1 MQQLASLCS
10 IGRVYLQGTV
20 KILEKTA
27 DEFNAQ
33 RHLTTIKRVVIKAV
47 PRQALLKPVHAIYRL
62 QGQVFAIGDRVIM
75 VQDAA
80 VGGVPF
86 SLKGVVIGLNA
97 TSIDVVW
104 DSPFIGGE
112 TLSGR
117 CSEHR
122 GSIVPFASCLNLT
135 RKQFAVGKST
145 APKAVGREPAFQPRF
160 GPQPVVP
167 GQHFKANQNF
177 RPQVNA
183 ASQGFRPRPPQQ
195 GQMQYGNAAQGIRP
209 RPAPSAN
216 TGATPQ
222 VQILHQAL
230 TGKTG
235 PVRPPRGRGGFIA
248 RPVNGHPV
256 QASPALAGNG
266 PAHAPAV
273 RPSRGGHAGR
283 GGAAGR
289 GRGGSHANGSI
300 TSVVNANTPTST

>member
-1 MQQLASLCS
+1 
-10 IGRVYLQGTV
+10 V
-20 KILEKTA
+20 KALEKTA
-27 DEFNAQ
+27 DEFNSQ
-33 RHLTTIKRVVIKAV
+33 RHLTKIKRVVIKAV
-47 PRQALLKPVHAIYRL
+47 PRQALLKPTHALYRL

-75 VQDAA
+75 VSDAA

-135 RKQFAVGKST
+135 RKQFAVNKSS
-145 APKAVGREPAFQPRF
+145 APKAMGRDPAFQPKF

-167 GQHFKANQNF
+167 GQHFRANQQF
-177 RPQVNA
+177 QPQVHA
-183 ASQGFRPRPPQQ
+183 ASQGFRSRPPAHQ
-195 GQMQYGNAAQGIRP
+195 GPMQYGNAAQGIRP
-209 RPAPSAN
+209 RPAPAAAQG
-216 TGATPQ
+216 TTPQ

-235 PVRPPRGRGGFIA
+235 GPIRPVRGRGGFAARPMNGHAVAPPHVAVPVPHNGATPVVRPTRGHPRGRGGF
-248 RPVNGHPV
+248 
-256 QASPALAGNG
+256 
-266 PAHAPAV
+266 
-273 RPSRGGHAGR
+273 
-283 GGAAGR
+283 AGR
-289 GRGGSHANGSI
+289 GRGASNG
-300 TSVVNANTPTST
+300 TPSAQTAA